1 MLRLFLFT
9 IGLKYNK
16 CTFYWKCRIQASIIL
31 ASIFVLYK
39 LHLKPT
45 SFSVT
50 KTVFCSMYSSPRSP
64 SWKTTSVSLTTVV
77 LVRERKMTSRSMLGL
92 GQEVQCPPFI
102 KILNRTS
109 WLRWLEESTFVC
121 IPLRTPR
128 NSTLTNCSSYTTLV
142 RWRWRVQT
150 WCDSQ
155 SLWRLPT

>member
-77 LVRERKMTSRSMLGL
+77 LVREMTMTSRSMLGL
-92 GQEVQCPPFI
+92 GQEVQCPPLHQDPQQNFLAQVSLTHPVSRI
-102 KILNRTS
+102 RLTAIWTLPEICVILYFSNH
-109 WLRWLEESTFVC
+109 
-121 IPLRTPR
+121 
-128 NSTLTNCSSYTTLV
+128 NLV
-142 RWRWRVQT
+142 TAWSPIV
-150 WCDSQ
+150 
-155 SLWRLPT
+155 